1 MNKEMSRKGKHRE
14 EKTMLAAYISPD
26 IKALAM
32 LTQDRT
38 GMSFTDMIVEGIRY
52 CATQCGLIR
61 NNELTDEAK
70 VATRAIV
77 DMLEAHR
84 IEKKRMSH

>member
-32 LTQDRT
+32 LTQAVLDY
-38 GMSFTDMIVEGIRY
+38 IENIK
-52 CATQCGLIR
+52 
-61 NNELTDEAK
+61 EAK
-70 VATRAIV
+70 
-77 DMLEAHR
+77 
-84 IEKKRMSH
+84 